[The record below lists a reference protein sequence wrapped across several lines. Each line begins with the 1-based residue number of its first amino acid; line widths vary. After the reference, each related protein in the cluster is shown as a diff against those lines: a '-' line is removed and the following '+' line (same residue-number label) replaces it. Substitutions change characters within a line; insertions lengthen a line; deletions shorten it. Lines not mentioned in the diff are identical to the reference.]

1 MEEGLLPRSSVPE
14 TKSNTKSIAD
24 GDSSVTSV
32 VVLSTLVSICGSFAY
47 GCTAGYSSPAESGIM
62 EDLQLSVAAYSVFGS
77 LTTVGG
83 IIGSFMNGIIPDLIG
98 RKGTMWLSELLCI
111 FGWLAIAFSKGAWL
125 LDIGR
130 LSTGIG
136 AGMIAYVVPIY
147 IAEITPKDVRGGFT
161 QASQEYTLSST
172 QLMMTCGFSLMFYLG
187 TIVSWRTLA
196 FIGSVPCLL
205 QVFGLF
211 FIPESPRWLAK
222 IGREKELETTLR
234 SFRGK
239 NADVSQE
246 AADIKPILLPNML
259 TPAPSNLPVGVVLF
273 HPILY
278 WNGSPPIFYW
288 SVFVSIQSS
297 IGMALLQSSIGV
309 SSFPSNFYWNGS
321 PPISWLSVFFSIQF
335 LLEWLSSNLSVG
347 DYTKTFERDSEA
359 GILNMFQRRYAY
371 SLLIGVG
378 LMALQQLGGSTAIG
392 YYASSIFEEADFS
405 TSLGTVSMAIILIPA
420 SCVSTLLI
428 DKSGRRPLLLVS
440 NSGMCLCF
448 LIMALALCVQ
458 DFHPFKNVT
467 PVMVYVCM
475 MGYNIAMSLGMAGIP
490 SVIMSEIFPI
500 NIKGSAGSLTTIV
513 RWFFAFLSSY
523 TFNFMMQWSP
533 AGTFFIFAGICAL
546 AVLFVAVLVPETK
559 DRTLEEIQASLTY
572 LPE

>member
-161 QASQEYTLSST
+161 QASQ
-172 QLMMTCGFSLMFYLG
+172 LMMTCGFSLMFFLG

-222 IGREKELETTLR
+222 IGREKELETTLQ

-239 NADVSQE
+239 NADVLR
-246 AADIKPILLPNML
+246 AADIK
-259 TPAPSNLPVGVVLF
+259 
-273 HPILY
+273 
-278 WNGSPPIFYW
+278 
-288 SVFVSIQSS
+288 
-297 IGMALLQSSIGV
+297 
-309 SSFPSNFYWNGS
+309 
-321 PPISWLSVFFSIQF
+321 
-335 LLEWLSSNLSVG
+335 

-371 SLLIGVG
+371 SLLVNVVG

-428 DKSGRRPLLLVS
+428 DNLEDDPFFW
-440 NSGMCLCF
+440 F
-448 LIMALALCVQ
+448 LTVECA
-458 DFHPFKNVT
+458 
-467 PVMVYVCM
+467 YVF
-475 MGYNIAMSLGMAGIP
+475 S
-490 SVIMSEIFPI
+490 
-500 NIKGSAGSLTTIV
+500 
-513 RWFFAFLSSY
+513 
-523 TFNFMMQWSP
+523 
-533 AGTFFIFAGICAL
+533 
-546 AVLFVAVLVPETK
+546 
-559 DRTLEEIQASLTY
+559 
-572 LPE
+572 